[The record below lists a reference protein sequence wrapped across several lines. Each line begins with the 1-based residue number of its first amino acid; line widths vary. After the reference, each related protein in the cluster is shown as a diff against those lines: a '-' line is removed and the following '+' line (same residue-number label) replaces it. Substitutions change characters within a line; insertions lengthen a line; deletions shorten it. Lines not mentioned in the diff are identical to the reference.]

1 VANSNISKDSFFNIG
16 GNPNLD
22 AADTGVDPSTGRI
35 LTKKERKEIFKKR
48 KISASGVFGRKS
60 SSEAL
65 VKRKEIVPIVTGLL
79 TGGVAEKLMKDKGD
93 DELESD
99 SESNILKGLIVRVNN
114 NSKKLIELKNIVKL
128 NIEKVSKLFYENV
141 QSVSK
146 QQAED
151 LKDQRLEEEEEQRK
165 KKEGFL
171 EKVGKSFKSTL
182 LSPVEKVGKGAKGIL
197 ERLGDAFMALFMG
210 FVANKGIKMFQALM
224 EGDTETFKKMR
235 NMLIGSVAVVGGIF
249 LALNVGLAALPAII
263 GGLATAV
270 VSIGA
275 AMLAFLASPAG
286 LIALGLAAGI
296 GVLFAIKQKT
306 KDKDAANKA
315 NKDKLRE
322 AGVVKIVGD
331 RGADVIRDG
340 KKVFVET
347 KDLTEKEKAAIDAF
361 KVEETRI
368 KDITKKKDED
378 LKGVEDRIT
387 NERESMDNPEWAK
400 IMAVKD
406 LKKRRKLIKEFRKQT
421 KQIVD
426 KEKKLIKE
434 NANES
439 YNSSSTESNIT
450 SSSETN
456 ITKNNNNIKKEFT
469 ELAEPKVEIIDVS
482 ANKKKKRNQN
492 QKAVA
497 TIVPNI
503 SAFDPDN
510 SSIFYTEMQF
520 NIG

>member
-1 VANSNISKDSFFNIG
+1 MANSNISKDSFFNIG

-60 SSEAL
+60 GSEAL
-65 VKRKEIVPIVTGLL
+65 VKRNQIVPIVTGLL
-79 TGGVAEKLMKDKGD
+79 SGGVAEKLMKDKGD
-93 DELESD
+93 DELKSD
-99 SESNILKGLIVRVNN
+99 SESKILKGLMIRVNN
-114 NSKKLIELKNIVKL
+114 NSKKITLLKNIIKL
-128 NIEKVSKLFYENV
+128 NIDKVSKLFNEQV
-141 QSVSK
+141 TTVSK

-182 LSPVEKVGKGAKGIL
+182 LSPVEKVGKGVKGIL

-235 NMLIGSVAVVGGIF
+235 NMLIGSVAVIGGIF

-263 GGLATAV
+263 GGLASAV
-270 VSIGA
+270 VSIGG
-275 AMLAFLASPAG
+275 AMMAFMASPAG

-296 GVLFAIKQKT
+296 GVLFALKKGVDAGRDYATGGAAFTEKHDALDQRLIDAGMTVKGEVLTGNAQQKRAGKGPKGKRSAEQEKIFQEVQEQRKVLNDTHTKMDAEVKQAQENAEPDSYIMRRVGKKRVRVPVVSQKRKDEIKEEIESKYYDRLRGVT
-306 KDKDAANKA
+306 TSPNIDSSPK
-315 NKDKLRE
+315 NKD
-322 AGVVKIVGD
+322 VKID
-331 RGADVIRDG
+331 SNP
-340 KKVFVET
+340 KKN
-347 KDLTEKEKAAIDAF
+347 
-361 KVEETRI
+361 
-368 KDITKKKDED
+368 
-378 LKGVEDRIT
+378 GVTTLE
-387 NERESMDNPEWAK
+387 
-400 IMAVKD
+400 
-406 LKKRRKLIKEFRKQT
+406 
-421 KQIVD
+421 
-426 KEKKLIKE
+426 
-434 NANES
+434 
-439 YNSSSTESNIT
+439 
-450 SSSETN
+450 
-456 ITKNNNNIKKEFT
+456 
-469 ELAEPKVEIIDVS
+469 EPKVEIIDVS